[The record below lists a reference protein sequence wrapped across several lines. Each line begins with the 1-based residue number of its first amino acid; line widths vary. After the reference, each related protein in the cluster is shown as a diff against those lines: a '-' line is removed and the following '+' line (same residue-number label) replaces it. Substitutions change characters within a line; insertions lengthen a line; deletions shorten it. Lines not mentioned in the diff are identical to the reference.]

1 MQIPLFEATVGA
13 HGEERRSPSTTAQIP
28 PIGLRLRWFTVFLF
42 LMPLM
47 RRRLCVPPSE
57 QDAKEDARGAVPV
70 QQQED
75 PPANCR
81 EMHGMRCEKRVVVN
95 HPAPAAQQ
103 NKDKDNSSPRCTTQP
118 NPPQVAF
125 GNRTPNYGHQTALDI
140 LCKLFEA
147 EC

>member
-1 MQIPLFEATVGA
+1 MRKNLRAGLFRYNNKKTPLR
-13 HGEERRSPSTTAQIP
+13 ERR
-28 PIGLRLRWFTVFLF
+28 LVL
-42 LMPLM
+42 
-47 RRRLCVPPSE
+47 
-57 QDAKEDARGAVPV
+57 AK
-70 QQQED
+70 
-75 PPANCR
+75 
-81 EMHGMRCEKRVVVN
+81 
-95 HPAPAAQQ
+95 AAQQ